1 MFSSHGN
8 QSIEKSF
15 FWAESQK
22 SFFQHFKQKK
32 TANQTYVWEWPNDTI
47 LQHNACK
54 YVSKDEPFYPI
65 LFTISYKSQRPL
77 WKLS

>member
-1 MFSSHGN
+1 MVINPLKNH
-8 QSIEKSF
+8 F
-15 FWAESQK
+15 FGQNRK
-22 SFFQHFKQKK
+22 KVFFNISNKK
-32 TANQTYVWEWPNDTI
+32 TANQTYVWEWSNDTI

-65 LFTISYKSQRPL
+65 QFTISYKSQRPL